1 MERTDIGNQE
11 IAPLLRG
18 VSENDKEDSN
28 YLSPVYPIY
37 SALIHHYGA
46 KIGKYIVETKQKTK
60 FFYEMKNRISKTRKY
75 QFLSLS
81 LQKNSI

>member
-1 MERTDIGNQE
+1 MESANVEWEKRILILRNMTKYNHGDGNTF
-11 IAPLLRG
+11 
-18 VSENDKEDSN
+18 
-28 YLSPVYPIY
+28 SPVYPIY
-37 SALIHHYGA
+37 STLIHHYGA

>member
-1 MERTDIGNQE
+1 VESTDIGNQK

-18 VSENDKEDSN
+18 VSKNDKEDSY

-37 SALIHHYGA
+37 STLIYHYGA
-46 KIGKYIVETKQKTK
+46 KIGKYIVGTKQKTK
-60 FFYEMKNRISKTRKY
+60 FFHEIKNHLSKTRKN